1 MYERMRNLREDKDLK
16 QKDIA
21 KMLNVAQTTYSDYE
35 NGKINMP
42 TSILIKLAELYNTSI
57 DYLLGMTDTREAN
70 VGEVNSD
77 ILSCFSAHYH
87 NFRWAALEYAVFK
100 NIAFYPAALAIKQKR
115 RRNFMRC
122 RSIF

>member
-1 MYERMRNLREDKDLK
+1 MYERLRNLREDKDLK

-57 DYLLGMTDTREAN
+57 DYLLGMTDNPRPYER
-70 VGEVNSD
+70 S
-77 ILSCFSAHYH
+77 
-87 NFRWAALEYAVFK
+87 
-100 NIAFYPAALAIKQKR
+100 KR
-115 RRNFMRC
+115 RRG
-122 RSIF
+122 

>member
-57 DYLLGMTDTREAN
+57 DYLLGMTDNPRPYER
-70 VGEVNSD
+70 S
-77 ILSCFSAHYH
+77 
-87 NFRWAALEYAVFK
+87 
-100 NIAFYPAALAIKQKR
+100 KR
-115 RRNFMRC
+115 RRG
-122 RSIF
+122 

>member
-21 KMLNVAQTTYSDYE
+21 KMLNFAQTTYSDYE

-57 DYLLGMTDTREAN
+57 DYLLGMTDNPRPYER
-70 VGEVNSD
+70 S
-77 ILSCFSAHYH
+77 
-87 NFRWAALEYAVFK
+87 
-100 NIAFYPAALAIKQKR
+100 KR
-115 RRNFMRC
+115 RRG
-122 RSIF
+122 

>member
-1 MYERMRNLREDKDLK
+1 MYERMRNLRKDKDLK

-57 DYLLGMTDTREAN
+57 DYLLGMTDNPRPYER
-70 VGEVNSD
+70 S
-77 ILSCFSAHYH
+77 
-87 NFRWAALEYAVFK
+87 
-100 NIAFYPAALAIKQKR
+100 KR
-115 RRNFMRC
+115 RRG
-122 RSIF
+122 

>member
-57 DYLLGMTDTREAN
+57 AYLLGMTDNPRPYER
-70 VGEVNSD
+70 S
-77 ILSCFSAHYH
+77 
-87 NFRWAALEYAVFK
+87 
-100 NIAFYPAALAIKQKR
+100 KR
-115 RRNFMRC
+115 RRG
-122 RSIF
+122 

>member
-1 MYERMRNLREDKDLK
+1 MMYERMRNLREDKDLK

-57 DYLLGMTDTREAN
+57 DYLLGMTDNPRPYER
-70 VGEVNSD
+70 S
-77 ILSCFSAHYH
+77 
-87 NFRWAALEYAVFK
+87 
-100 NIAFYPAALAIKQKR
+100 KR
-115 RRNFMRC
+115 RRG
-122 RSIF
+122 

>member
-57 DYLLGMTDTREAN
+57 DYLLGMTDNPRPYERSN
-70 VGEVNSD
+70 
-77 ILSCFSAHYH
+77 
-87 NFRWAALEYAVFK
+87 
-100 NIAFYPAALAIKQKR
+100 R
-115 RRNFMRC
+115 RRG
-122 RSIF
+122 

>member
-57 DYLLGMTDTREAN
+57 DYLLGMTDNPRPYERST
-70 VGEVNSD
+70 
-77 ILSCFSAHYH
+77 
-87 NFRWAALEYAVFK
+87 
-100 NIAFYPAALAIKQKR
+100 R
-115 RRNFMRC
+115 RRGY
-122 RSIF
+122 

>member
-57 DYLLGMTDTREAN
+57 DYLLGMTDNPRPYERST
-70 VGEVNSD
+70 
-77 ILSCFSAHYH
+77 
-87 NFRWAALEYAVFK
+87 
-100 NIAFYPAALAIKQKR
+100 R
-115 RRNFMRC
+115 RRG
-122 RSIF
+122 

>member
-42 TSILIKLAELYNTSI
+42 TSILVKLAELYNTSI
-57 DYLLGMTDTREAN
+57 DYLLGMTDNPRPYER
-70 VGEVNSD
+70 S
-77 ILSCFSAHYH
+77 
-87 NFRWAALEYAVFK
+87 
-100 NIAFYPAALAIKQKR
+100 KR
-115 RRNFMRC
+115 RRG
-122 RSIF
+122 

>member
-57 DYLLGMTDTREAN
+57 DYLLGMKDNPRPYEK
-70 VGEVNSD
+70 S
-77 ILSCFSAHYH
+77 
-87 NFRWAALEYAVFK
+87 
-100 NIAFYPAALAIKQKR
+100 KR
-115 RRNFMRC
+115 RRG
-122 RSIF
+122 

>member
-21 KMLNVAQTTYSDYE
+21 KMLNVAETTYSDYE

-57 DYLLGMTDTREAN
+57 DYLLGMTDNPRPYER
-70 VGEVNSD
+70 S
-77 ILSCFSAHYH
+77 
-87 NFRWAALEYAVFK
+87 
-100 NIAFYPAALAIKQKR
+100 KR
-115 RRNFMRC
+115 RRG
-122 RSIF
+122 